1 MIENL
6 YAKYLLA
13 DRLNKIA
20 EKAGVH
26 VDYATVRNGESGIYQ
41 FDIQLQCS
49 MAGKYGAE
57 ANELAAVMLLDAL
70 PALNLV
76 RSSGLIYL
84 NGVAENGLTFSF
96 YTGTGVCERVQ
107 VGTRHVEAMEA
118 YDEPVYKT
126 ICADPL
132 SELVSA

>member
-20 EKAGVH
+20 EKAGVRVAH
-26 VDYATVRNGESGIYQ
+26 ATIENGRGSSNH
-41 FDIQLQCS
+41 FDIQFQCG
-49 MAGKYGAE
+49 MIGKYGPE
-57 ANELAAVMLLDAL
+57 SNELAAVMLLDVL
-70 PALNLV
+70 PALKLV
-76 RSSGLIYL
+76 RSNGLIYL

-126 ICADPL
+126 ICADSL

>member
-1 MIENL
+1 MLDNL

-20 EKAGVH
+20 EKAGIRVH
-26 VDYATVRNGESGIYQ
+26 HATVGNGEGSTYS
-41 FDIQLQCS
+41 FDIQFQCG
-49 MAGKYGAE
+49 MIGKYGAE
-57 ANELAAVMLLDAL
+57 ANELTAVMLLDAL
-70 PALNLV
+70 PALKLV
-76 RSSGLIYL
+76 RSNGLIYV

-126 ICADPL
+126 ICADVL
-132 SELVSA
+132 NEMVSA